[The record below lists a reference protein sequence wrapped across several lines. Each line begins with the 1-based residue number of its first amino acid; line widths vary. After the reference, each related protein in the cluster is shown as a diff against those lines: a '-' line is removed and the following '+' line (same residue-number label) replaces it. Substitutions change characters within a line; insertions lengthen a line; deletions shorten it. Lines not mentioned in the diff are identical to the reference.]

1 MRFGILSD
9 IKFTKDN
16 LNECLKELAKEFR
29 KANGKH
35 VRAEIILVGGASI
48 LVNYDFRQMTY
59 DIDAVTYT
67 NSAIKDVINRV
78 GDRLGLPNGWLNADF
93 TRTTSYTS
101 KISQFS
107 KYYKTFLN
115 VLEVR
120 TISSEYLIVMK
131 LMSGR
136 QYKNDLS
143 DIIGILIEQKN
154 MGDTITF
161 DRIKYAAKEMYG
173 DYDCLPKSSRDFI
186 EEIFHT
192 DDLQSLYEKTKIE
205 ESENKKILINFQEEY
220 PSVLNGNNLEEILNT
235 IKEKSKQL

>member
-1 MRFGILSD
+1 LSD

-59 DIDAVTYT
+59 GIDAVTYT

-143 DIIGILIEQKN
+143 DIIGILIEQKTWVIPLHLTESN
-154 MGDTITF
+154 M
-161 DRIKYAAKEMYG
+161 R
-173 DYDCLPKSSRDFI
+173 
-186 EEIFHT
+186 
-192 DDLQSLYEKTKIE
+192 Q
-205 ESENKKILINFQEEY
+205 KKCMVIMIAYQNHQ
-220 PSVLNGNNLEEILNT
+220 EILLKKYFIQMIYRVYMKN
-235 IKEKSKQL
+235 